1 MLRSIDKQ
9 SGESVE
15 SVLKK
20 TRMLFLTPNQQCQST
35 EGKLASNTYFI
46 QGRRHGFESGG
57 GQIVRAERA
66 ENFFLTPPLFGQWG
80 GQNIAYID
88 KSA

>member
-9 SGESVE
+9 SGESVD

-35 EGKLASNTYFI
+35 EGKLASKTYFI
-46 QGRRHGFESGG
+46 IARLQLR
-57 GQIVRAERA
+57 
-66 ENFFLTPPLFGQWG
+66 LTTLATAVMCVSLMPSHT
-80 GQNIAYID
+80 A
-88 KSA
+88 